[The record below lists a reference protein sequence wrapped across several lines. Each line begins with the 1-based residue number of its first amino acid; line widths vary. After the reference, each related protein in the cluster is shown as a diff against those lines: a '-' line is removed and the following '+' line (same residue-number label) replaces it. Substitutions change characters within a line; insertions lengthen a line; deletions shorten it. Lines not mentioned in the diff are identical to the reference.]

1 MKTIQDYVIG
11 NTAVQI
17 IHTGKRIKVV
27 DVEKEKRR
35 KKWMKGFCATV
46 LTILLVFAG
55 CFYVVGLQNEKVLL
69 DEQVYSLQNDIEHI
83 QKENSALERKTENL
97 TLNYSEIF
105 HLAKELGMRFPQ
117 KGQKYTYDSS
127 RCTLV
132 RFHGNGS
139 GE

>member
-1 MKTIQDYVIG
+1 MKTTQDYLIG

-17 IHTGKRIKVV
+17 IHTRKRIKVV

-35 KKWMKGFCATV
+35 KRWVRGFCATALSVV
-46 LTILLVFAG
+46 LAFAG

-69 DEQVYSLQNDIEHI
+69 DQQVYSLQNDIEQI

-97 TLNYSEIF
+97 TLNYPEIF
-105 HLAKELGMRFPQ
+105 QMAKKLGMRFPQ

-132 RFHGNGS
+132 RFHGDGG